1 MSVPRTQ
8 LSRLAALPRLWWRA
22 KGFGIHSPSAYR
34 YVRSVVD
41 EKCHYYVYE
50 RVDALAK
57 SAGMSRRTARMLM
70 RVALWEQ
77 SPTAVCMGVRPQV
90 KEMVTAWDSRAVAA
104 GEYAAGCRMMVAGA
118 GKADERA
125 ILSAV
130 ERIMEGGGTIVL
142 LDADEPSGAARTVL
156 DRWLDEEDRTGVLMT
171 DGRSAIM
178 HVEPGV
184 PGQYYEMLL

>member
-1 MSVPRTQ
+1 MSLPRTP

-22 KGFGIHSPSAYR
+22 KGFGVHSPSAYR
-34 YVRSVVD
+34 YVRSVVN
-41 EKCHYYVYE
+41 EKCHYYAYE

-57 SAGMSRRTARMLM
+57 AARMSRRTARLLM

-77 SPTAVCMGVRPQV
+77 SRAAVCMGVTPEV
-90 KEMVTAWDSRAVAA
+90 KEIVTAWDSKAVVT
-104 GEYAAGCRMMVAGA
+104 ETLTDGCRMMVVGA
-118 GKADERA
+118 GNADEKA
-125 ILSAV
+125 VLNTV

-142 LDADEPSGAARTVL
+142 LDADRPSGAASMVL
-156 DRWLDEEDRTGVLMT
+156 DRWPTRGDNAGVLMT
-171 DGRSAIM
+171 DGKCAIM